1 MQNFH
6 FMNTAI
12 AMPGTR
18 RFQATRP
25 CPTEEPAPSLAPVI
39 VPTRSAGVAP
49 ARSGVPPDTSSA
61 TLEPAVALPAQG
73 VKKISFGKIATKK
86 EETKTAYPVFP
97 DPHGLAGEIAQ
108 RIRTRTED
116 FEALKGALETDKAEL
131 KLMVA
136 PFYFQTN
143 RGKHEVPSSISIKA
157 LERDTHRPP
166 DAPMVETGEVLVM
179 FKKAYKT
186 LADDA
191 ALLPILGDRTGALFR
206 QAFELKI
213 SGDKLPAD
221 RTQEL
226 LDRLQELFTEFACA
240 DALEVKQGIV
250 PVDDFHTS
258 RHTEF
263 TPEQNLAL
271 EAVCPIQAAVSTK
284 GRRQAAGGK

>member
-1 MQNFH
+1 
-6 FMNTAI
+6 
-12 AMPGTR
+12 MPGTR

-25 CPTEEPAPSLAPVI
+25 CPIETPPGLLAACEAKFEAIEGTPTIEHTPPPAP
-39 VPTRSAGVAP
+39 PTG
-49 ARSGVPPDTSSA
+49 
-61 TLEPAVALPAQG
+61 G

-97 DPHGLAGEIAQ
+97 DANGLAGEIAQ

-116 FEALKGALETDKAEL
+116 FEALKGAIETDKADL
-131 KLMVA
+131 KVMVA

-143 RGKHEVPSSISIKA
+143 RGKHEVPSSISVKA

-166 DAPMVETGEVLVM
+166 SAPMVETGEVLVM

-186 LADDA
+186 LADDT

-226 LDRLQELFTEFACA
+226 LDRLQELFTEFDCA

-271 EAVCPIQAAVSTK
+271 EAICPIQAAVSTK
-284 GRRQAAGGK
+284 GRKKAA